1 MSTVVEA
8 VLVYV
13 VYVAVVFAL
22 WRWKRVDYL
31 KIAETRETV
40 RDGIVV
46 PIGLGALVPIVA
58 ITVLGWWSPVLTQAR
73 TGPTWALV
81 APVLLGLTAVVGI
94 ALFDWRSPGTSKLP
108 LITLGVVFVGVAEE
122 LVTRGVLVVG
132 AQKAGWSAVAVFLL
146 STVLFSLL
154 HAINGFFGMPWG
166 GVAAQLG
173 LTLVAGTALYVG
185 RMSTGSL
192 VVCMVLHAA
201 WDLATL
207 GAAATGTKPRPFQ
220 LALVLL
226 TYVAG
231 IVAIW
236 PVLSA

>member
-1 MSTVVEA
+1 
-8 VLVYV
+8 
-13 VYVAVVFAL
+13 
-22 WRWKRVDYL
+22 
-31 KIAETRETV
+31 
-40 RDGIVV
+40 
-46 PIGLGALVPIVA
+46 
-58 ITVLGWWSPVLTQAR
+58 VLTQTR

-81 APVLLGLTAVVGI
+81 APALLGLTAVVGI

-132 AQKAGWSAVAVFLL
+132 AQKAGWSAVAAFVL

-154 HAINGFFGMPWG
+154 HGINGFFGMPWG

-173 LTLVAGTALYVG
+173 LTVVAGTALYVG

-207 GAAATGTKPRPFQ
+207 GASATGTRPRPVQ
-220 LALVLL
+220 LVLTLL
-226 TYVAG
+226 TYLAG

>member
-108 LITLGVVFVGVAEE
+108 LITLGVVFVG
-122 LVTRGVLVVG
+122 G